1 MNALSPCAST
11 VFRSSFPLRVL
22 CAALILLGASRA
34 DATDYFVSASGADAH
49 SGTSPADAWRTV
61 ARVNNQRLAA
71 GDRVFFEGGQTFSG
85 NLYLDASEHGTAAA
99 PIVIGSY
106 GADRATI
113 YADTGTGIL
122 VYNTSGVVIRDLY
135 VVGSGST
142 TNTGN
147 GVFFFTD
154 LPGGVRLPF
163 VRIDRVDAVRFGEA
177 GILVGSNGD
186 NSGFDDVRITNAIA
200 SDNRKQGIFVYSLS
214 ANTHRNVYI
223 GFCRAFSNSGQAG
236 LPFNSGNG
244 ITLSGA
250 DGGVIE
256 RSVAHDNGWLSDA
269 SNGPIGIW
277 TYESTNIVIQYNE
290 SYANRTGGTKDGGG
304 FSLDNNTSN
313 SLLQYNYSHDNTGAG
328 LQLAHKPDNLV
339 HSGNVV
345 RYNISQNDG
354 RKNNYAA
361 IQLWGRIRNA
371 EIHNN
376 TVYVKFTSAAAA
388 RGVYIKNSSI
398 ETQDVEHVHLR
409 NNIIITT
416 STVKLVEV
424 TPTQLDGAIDLRFE
438 NNGYFSTTA
447 TPKYLWGSVTYT
459 TLAAWRTATAQE
471 TLGGAAVGFE
481 GDPLLK
487 AAGAAGTLDDATAI
501 DRVEAYRLNPGSRAI
516 NAGLNLSTLAGVRMG
531 ARDYYATATPQG
543 AAYDIGAHEFDVDCG
558 WTASPAALA
567 FPPEGGTAAITV
579 GANAGSCGW
588 TARSATDWAYIVP
601 PASGLGTGSVIVGTT
616 ANPLTTSRS
625 TTVTVGLR
633 QVAITQAAA
642 AVPTNQPPSVTL
654 TGPANGAAFAAGS
667 DITLAASASDADG
680 TISAVEFLAN
690 GAVVGSAT
698 SAPFTFVWMNV
709 SAGSYTIAARA
720 TDNGGAAATSA
731 SAAITVGDGGPAGL
745 PAPWSSADVGA
756 VGVAGRADYNAGV
769 FTVSGSG
776 ADIWGSA
783 DAFRVVYRRLSGG
796 GEIVARGAAGAD
808 TGPWA
813 KAGGVIRSAP
823 DAGSQQAAMIVS
835 PGKGLALQYRTTTG
849 GASASISGG
858 AGTAPAWLRIVRAG
872 ASLTAYRSSD
882 GATWTK
888 VGTASIGMPATVLV
902 GVVVSSHNNT
912 TLATAAFD
920 NVSVNVSAP
929 TWQDRDIGSVG
940 VAGNSTQTAG
950 TFTVQGAGADIWGT
964 ADAFHFLYQPMSGD
978 GQIVARITGVQ
989 RTHDWAKAGVMIRE
1003 TLAAGS
1009 KQASMFVSAARG
1021 VAFQRRPATSGTSVS
1036 TAGSLSPAP
1045 TWVKLTRA
1053 GSTFAAYES
1062 SDGATWT
1069 FVGSET
1075 IAMAADVFVGLA
1087 VTSHTT
1093 TALATATFDG
1103 VLRAP

>member
-1 MNALSPCAST
+1 MNALSPGRSDGL
-11 VFRSSFPLRVL
+11 RSSFPLRVL

-49 SGTSPADAWRTV
+49 AGTSPADAWRTIT
-61 ARVNNQRLAA
+61 RVNNQTLRP

-85 NLYLDASEHGTAAA
+85 NLYLDASEAGTAAA
-99 PIVIGSY
+99 PIVIASY

-122 VYNTSGVVIRDLY
+122 AYDTSGIVIRDLY

-147 GVFFFTD
+147 GVFFFND
-154 LPGGVRLPF
+154 LPGGVKLPF
-163 VRIDRVDAVRFGEA
+163 VRVDHVDAVQFGEA
-177 GILVGSNGD
+177 GILVGGNGD

-223 GFCRAFSNSGQAG
+223 GFCRAFRNSGQAG
-236 LPFNSGNG
+236 LQFNSGNG
-244 ITLSGA
+244 ITLSGV
-250 DGGVIE
+250 DGGIIE

-277 TYESTNIVIQYNE
+277 TYESTNVVIQYNE
-290 SYANRTGGTKDGGG
+290 SYANKTGGTKDGGG
-304 FSLDNNTSN
+304 FSIDNNTSN

-345 RYNISQNDG
+345 RYNITQNDG

-398 ETQDVEHVHLR
+398 EAQDVEHVHLR

-416 STVKLVEV
+416 STTKLVEV

-438 NNGYFSTTA
+438 NNAYFSATA

-459 TLAAWRTATAQE
+459 SLASWRTATGQE
-471 TLGGAAVGFE
+471 TVNGTAAGFE

-487 AAGAAGTLDDATAI
+487 AAGAAATLDDATAI
-501 DRVEAYRLNPGSRAI
+501 DRIEAYRLNPGSRAI
-516 NAGLNLSTLAGVRMG
+516 NAGLDLFTLAGVRMG
-531 ARDYYATATPQG
+531 TADYYGTATPQG
-543 AAYDIGAHEFDVDCG
+543 AAYDIGAHEFGVDCS
-558 WTASPAALA
+558 WTASPTALA
-567 FPPEGGTAAITV
+567 FPPEGGTIAVAV
-579 GANAGSCGW
+579 SANAGACGW
-588 TARSATDWAYIVP
+588 TARSATDWAYVVA
-601 PASGLGTGSVIVGTT
+601 PASGVGNGSVTVGTT
-616 ANPLTTSRS
+616 PNPLTTSRS
-625 TTVTVGLR
+625 TAVTVGLR
-633 QVAITQAAA
+633 QISITQAAA
-642 AVPTNQPPSVTL
+642 AVPTNQPPSVAL
-654 TGPANGAAFAAGS
+654 TNPANGAAFAAGS

-680 TISAVEFLAN
+680 TIRGVEFLVN
-690 GAVVGSAT
+690 GAVVGAAP
-698 SAPFTFVWMNV
+698 SAPFTFAWTGVP
-709 SAGSYTIAARA
+709 AGSYTIAARA
-720 TDNGGAAATSA
+720 TDNGGAATTSA
-731 SAAITVGDGGPAGL
+731 STAITVGDGGPAGL
-745 PAPWSSADVGA
+745 PAPWNSAEVGA
-756 VGVAGRADYNAGV
+756 VGVAGRADYSGGV

-783 DAFRVVYRRLSGG
+783 DAFRFVYRSLTGD
-796 GEIVARGAAGAD
+796 GEIIARVATVSNTD
-808 TGPWA
+808 PWT
-813 KAGGVIRSAP
+813 KAGVMIRATL
-823 DAGSQQAAMIVS
+823 DAGSQQATMLVS
-835 PGKGLALQYRTTTG
+835 PGKGLALQYRTTSG
-849 GASASISGG
+849 GTSASIAGG
-858 AGTAPAWLRIVRAG
+858 AGTAPVWLRIARAG
-872 ASLTAYRSSD
+872 GSLTAYRSAD
-882 GATWTK
+882 GAAWTK
-888 VGTASIGMPATVLV
+888 VGTVSIGMPATVLV
-902 GVVVSSHNNT
+902 GLVLSSHNNT
-912 TLATAAFD
+912 TLATATFD
-920 NVSVNVSAP
+920 NLAVNVSAP

-940 VAGNSTQTAG
+940 LAGSSTQTAG
-950 TFTVQGAGADIWGT
+950 AFTVQGAGADIWGT

-978 GQIVARITGVQ
+978 GQIIARVTGVQ
-989 RTHDWAKAGVMIRE
+989 HTHDWAKAGVMIRE

-1021 VAFQRRPATSGTSVS
+1021 VAFQRRPTTGGTSVS
-1036 TAGSLSPAP
+1036 TAGSLSAAP
-1045 TWVKLTRA
+1045 LWVKLTRA

-1069 FVGSET
+1069 LVGTET
-1075 IAMAADVFVGLA
+1075 IAMAGDVFVGLA

-1093 TALATATFDG
+1093 AALATATFDS
-1103 VLRAP
+1103 VVK